1 MAFHSLLPVSYPTI
15 HLVAPRPSSARWLF
29 SLKIRGPVQSEY
41 PCGPPHEKL
50 NPEFRLTLRLNVL
63 GTIPAA
69 ANWTSRD
76 GNGEKPD
83 YIMHESLN
91 RSMHFALKE
100 TDCDQVRRG
109 IDLVETD

>member
-1 MAFHSLLPVSYPTI
+1 M
-15 HLVAPRPSSARWLF
+15 
-29 SLKIRGPVQSEY
+29 
-41 PCGPPHEKL
+41 
-50 NPEFRLTLRLNVL
+50 L

-109 IDLVETD
+109 IILVESD

>member
-1 MAFHSLLPVSYPTI
+1 M
-15 HLVAPRPSSARWLF
+15 
-29 SLKIRGPVQSEY
+29 
-41 PCGPPHEKL
+41 
-50 NPEFRLTLRLNVL
+50 L
-63 GTIPAA
+63 GTTPSA

-76 GNGEKPD
+76 GSGEKPG
-83 YIMHESLN
+83 YILHESLN